1 MIPDRVPA
9 YADCHAL
16 DPSREAYFIQQRNT
30 PTPSSSLHLPA
41 SETLKRILICARNRP
56 ARQNSLPSM
65 CREMVIG

>member
-1 MIPDRVPA
+1 MILNHVPA
-9 YADCHAL
+9 YAACQAI

-30 PTPSSSLHLPA
+30 PTPSSSLQLLA
-41 SETLKRILICARNRP
+41 GETLKRILICARNRP